1 MRRKEIDR
9 STYMFESCKDALS
22 AAGFDENVF
31 PVFQEDATLTTS
43 IVYSLASESRLNAI
57 DGFAHYSI
65 YQVDIRATE
74 YEHINIIDAHLQ
86 DQLQTR
92 SAGRLRTITTGS
104 DFVEDTTARE
114 QTYRRRRS
122 FVID

>member
-1 MRRKEIDR
+1 MRGTEIDR

-31 PVFQEDATLTTS
+31 PVYQEDATTTTS
-43 IVYSLASESRLNAI
+43 IVFSLSSESRLNAI

-74 YEHINIIDAHLQ
+74 YSDLNRIDSHLQ
-86 DQLQTR
+86 SQLQTR
-92 SAGRLRTITTGS
+92 SEGRLRTITPGS

-114 QTYRRRRS
+114 QLYRRRRS